1 MVQRSVIV
9 EHGALNT
16 WLFSFPFQKSMLMP
30 VKGIKDMV
38 SSKED
43 RYQEWSR
50 NAHILG
56 VCTEVV
62 GVESDFT
69 ERKL

>member
-16 WLFSFPFQKSMLMP
+16 RLFSFPFQKSMLMP

-38 SSKED
+38 SSKEN
-43 RYQEWSR
+43 RCQEWSR
-50 NAHILG
+50 NARILG
-56 VCTEVV
+56 ICTEVV
-62 GVESDFT
+62 GVESDFA